1 MALDAVILAEVMRRV
16 SPIGAIAPFQ
26 NVGTSFTD
34 PYTGAE
40 WLRSG
45 VVKAAAGYP
54 IAAAHPATQAFGAE
68 FSTAPAMGSVTLYD
82 MATDGA
88 GRYVL
93 CTTHSATAVQVSSDG
108 GATWSTLV
116 HNLGGGVY
124 CASACWDATNSLW
137 IFAGN
142 DASNLRIS
150 TSPNLST
157 AATLRHSYALT
168 SGAVNQA
175 IVRCN
180 ASGNAIAGVM
190 ANGTGQTAKSSN
202 GITWAAGGALS
213 VQPSDLTVLGT
224 RWLVSGTASSIPYT
238 QYSDDNGATWS
249 ALQTLPS
256 GASTAALLSGN
267 GLFLLLGSAGAAI
280 VSATGETGSWSNRY
294 LGGANESPAASRCA
308 GGYVSGKWRF
318 ATSAGVLESSDLV
331 NTTLKRIPGT
341 FSAGAPMLLV
351 DASGRFLITQG
362 GGVTA
367 VYGGTSL
374 TAATY
379 VGLPAASVPEASSA
393 AGWPC
398 YYVRI
403 K

>member
-16 SPIGAIAPFQ
+16 NPIGTIAPFQ

-54 IAAAHPATQAFGAE
+54 MAAAHPAVQVFGAA
-68 FSTAPAMGSVTLYD
+68 FSTAPAMGYPTALYD

-93 CTTHSATAVQVSSDG
+93 CTSHSATAVQVSSDG

-116 HNLGGGVY
+116 HNLGVQ

-142 DASNLRIS
+142 DASNLKIS

-157 AATLRHSYALT
+157 AATLRHTQALT
-168 SGAVNQA
+168 SGVVNQT
-175 IVRCN
+175 IVRCS
-180 ASGNAIAGVM
+180 ASGNAIATVM
-190 ANGTGQTAKSSN
+190 ANSVGQTAKASN
-202 GITWAAGGALS
+202 GVTWAAGGALGL
-213 VQPSDLTVLGT
+213 QPYGLTVLGT
-224 RWLVSGTASSIPYT
+224 RWLASGTASSIPYT

-249 ALQTLPS
+249 ASQSLPS

-280 VSATGETGSWSNRY
+280 VSATGETGSWSDRY
-294 LGGANESPAASRCA
+294 LGGANESPAVSRCA

-341 FSAGAPMLLV
+341 FSAGAQMLLA

-362 GGVTA
+362 GGITA

-374 TAATY
+374 TTATY
-379 VGLPAASVPEASSA
+379 VGLPAASVPEGGSA

>member
-16 SPIGAIAPFQ
+16 NPIGTIAPFQ

-54 IAAAHPATQAFGAE
+54 MAAAHPTVQVFGAA

-93 CTTHSATAVQVSSDG
+93 CTSHSATAVQVSSDG
-108 GATWSTLV
+108 GATWSTLT
-116 HNLGGGVY
+116 HNLGVP

-142 DASNLRIS
+142 DASNLKIS

-157 AATLRHSYALT
+157 AATLRHTQALT
-168 SGAVNQA
+168 SGAASQV
-175 IVRCN
+175 IVRCS
-180 ASGNAIAGVM
+180 ASGNAIATVMDNGV
-190 ANGTGQTAKSSN
+190 GQTAKASN
-202 GITWAAGGALS
+202 GITWAAGGALGL
-213 VQPSDLTVLGT
+213 QPYGLAVLGT
-224 RWLVSGTASSIPYT
+224 RWLASGTYSSNAHT

-256 GASTAALLSGN
+256 GASTTALLSGD

-280 VSATGETGSWSNRY
+280 VSATGESGSWSDRY

-341 FSAGAPMLLV
+341 FSGGTPMLLA
-351 DASGRFLITQG
+351 DASGRFLITQA

-379 VGLPAASVPEASSA
+379 VGLPAASVPEAGSA

>member
-16 SPIGAIAPFQ
+16 NPIGAIAPFQ

-54 IAAAHPATQAFGAE
+54 LAAAHPATQAFGAA

-93 CTTHSATAVQVSSDG
+93 CTSHSSTAVQVSSDG

-116 HNLGGGVY
+116 HNLGAQ

-142 DASNLRIS
+142 DASGLRIS

-157 AATLRHSYALT
+157 AATLRYSQALT
-168 SGAVNQA
+168 SGWANQS
-175 IVRCN
+175 IVRCS
-180 ASGNAIAGVM
+180 ASGNTIAAVM
-190 ANGTGQTAKSSN
+190 DNSVGQTAKASN
-202 GITWAAGGALS
+202 GVTWAAGGGLS
-213 VQPSDLTVLGT
+213 VPPSGLAVLGT
-224 RWLVSGTASSIPYT
+224 RWLVVGTNSYVPYT

-249 ALQTLPS
+249 AAQTLPS
-256 GASTAALLSGN
+256 GASAAALLSGD

-280 VSATGETGSWSNRY
+280 VSATGETGSWSARY
-294 LGGANESPAASRCA
+294 LGGANESPSASRCA

-318 ATSAGVLESSDLV
+318 ATLAGVLESSDLV

-351 DASGRFLITQG
+351 DASDRFLITQSG
-362 GGVTA
+362 GTTA

-374 TAATY
+374 TTVTY
-379 VGLPAASVPEASSA
+379 VGLPAASVPEAGSA

>member
-16 SPIGAIAPFQ
+16 NPIGTIAPFQ

-54 IAAAHPATQAFGAE
+54 VAAAHPATQVFGAA
-68 FSTAPAMGSVTLYD
+68 FSTAPAMGSVELYD

-93 CTTHSATAVQVSSDG
+93 CTSHSSTAVQVSSDG
-108 GATWSTLV
+108 GTTWSTLT
-116 HNLGGGVY
+116 HNLGVQ

-142 DASNLRIS
+142 DASGLRIS

-157 AATLRHSYALT
+157 AATFRYSQALT
-168 SGAVNQA
+168 SGVANQS
-175 IVRCN
+175 IVRCS
-180 ASGNAIAGVM
+180 ASGNAIAVVSENGVGK
-190 ANGTGQTAKSSN
+190 AAKASN
-202 GITWAAGGALS
+202 GVTWAAGGALGLL
-213 VQPSDLTVLGT
+213 PSGLTILGT

-249 ALQTLPS
+249 ATQSLPS
-256 GASTAALLSGN
+256 GATTALLSGN

-280 VSATGETGSWSNRY
+280 VSATGETGSWSDRY
-294 LGGANESPAASRCA
+294 LGGANESPSISRCA

-341 FSAGAPMLLV
+341 FSAGAPMLLA
-351 DASGRFLITQG
+351 DASGRFLITQA

-374 TAATY
+374 TTATY
-379 VGLPAASVPEASSA
+379 VGLPAASVPEASAA
-393 AGWPC
+393 AGWPR

>member
-1 MALDAVILAEVMRRV
+1 MALDAVILAELMRRV
-16 SPIGAIAPFQ
+16 NPIGAIAPFQ

-54 IAAAHPATQAFGAE
+54 LAAAHPATQAFGAA

-108 GATWSTLV
+108 GATWSTLT
-116 HNLGGGVY
+116 HNLGVP

-142 DASNLRIS
+142 DASNLKIS

-157 AATLRHSYALT
+157 AATLRHTQALT
-168 SGAVNQA
+168 SGVVNQA

-180 ASGNAIAGVM
+180 ASGNAIAAVTDNS
-190 ANGTGQTAKSSN
+190 AGQTVKSSN
-202 GITWAAGGALS
+202 GITWAAGGALGL
-213 VQPSDLTVLGT
+213 QPYGLAVLGT
-224 RWLVSGTASSIPYT
+224 RWLASGTTSSIPYT
-238 QYSDDNGATWS
+238 RYSDDNGATWS
-249 ALQTLPS
+249 ASQSLPS
-256 GASTAALLSGN
+256 GASTTALLSGD

-280 VSATGETGSWSNRY
+280 VSATGATGSWSDRY
-294 LGGANESPAASRCA
+294 LGSANEPPVASRCA

-318 ATSAGVLESSDLV
+318 ATAAGVLESSDLV

-341 FSAGAPMLLV
+341 FSAGTPMLLA
-351 DASGRFLITQG
+351 DASDRFLITQA

-374 TAATY
+374 ATATY
-379 VGLPAASVPEASSA
+379 VGLPAASVPEADSA